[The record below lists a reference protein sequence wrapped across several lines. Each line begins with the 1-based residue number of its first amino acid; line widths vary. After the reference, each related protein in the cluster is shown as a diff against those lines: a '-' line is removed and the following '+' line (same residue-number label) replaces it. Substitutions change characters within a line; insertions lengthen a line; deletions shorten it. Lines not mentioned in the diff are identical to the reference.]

1 MAKRKKSINF
11 PSSAGKFDIAFRAL
25 MIHLG
30 LADPSSGSTSISWTR
45 LGISGAQYNALLAIL
60 GNAIT
65 ANTWLFVRPLQENK
79 ATRNAT
85 LRGQEKALI
94 KAALLII
101 RPLRTTLKAA
111 NKLTPGFLTAGDAQ
125 SFFIPE
131 PNPHTNSVATFR
143 ITAPVPLLT
152 MHSVKHLEHFIDAR
166 DAATPESNAM
176 PEGVMFVWLKRY
188 IGIAAPTDES
198 QFTHLMFSGKFR
210 NISTFLATHA
220 KQDVW
225 YTAAFI
231 CITGELGQFS
241 PFLHSNV
248 AQTA

>member
-1 MAKRKKSINF
+1 MTKRKKSISF

-30 LADPSSGSTSISWTR
+30 IADPSSGSTTISWTR
-45 LGISGAQYNALLAIL
+45 LGITSTVYNALLAIL
-60 GNAIT
+60 GNATT

-94 KAALLII
+94 IAAMLLI
-101 RPLRTTLKAA
+101 RPLRLSLKSA

-125 SFFIPE
+125 CFFIPE
-131 PNPHTNSVATFR
+131 PNPRTSSVEAFR
-143 ITAPVPLLT
+143 IAAPVPLLT
-152 MHSVKHLEHFIDAR
+152 LHSVKHLEHMVDIR
-166 DAATPESNAM
+166 DAASPESNAL
-176 PEGVMFVWLKRY
+176 PEGVVFIWLLRY
-188 IGIAAPTDES
+188 VGTTAPTEWT
-198 QFTHLMFSGKFR
+198 QFTHLLFSGKFR
-210 NISTFLATHA
+210 NISTFLAAQA

-225 YTAAFI
+225 YTAAYI
-231 CITGELGQFS
+231 SVTGELGQFS